1 MDSVDRIVKKFSI
14 PLRNA
19 SVDTD
24 LIVPEFSSLM
34 QYAVHFISL
43 STLDYRAVWWRIFH
57 APNASEWF
65 NALALARLLFSL
77 PTSNAKLERAF
88 SQMNLIKNN
97 KRTLMAND
105 TLKDLLALGI
115 DPVPLND
122 FNPDAA
128 VDLWWRNKSRRPNQK
143 PRKSYKACAGS
154 TSSEPCSSTSAEAQ
168 GNSEEVSSDS
178 DWLQDWDRWMCDSD
192 SD

>member
-1 MDSVDRIVKKFSI
+1 MFWVEKGWEITIEENLSMDSVDRIVKKFSI

-24 LIVPEFSSLM
+24 LIVPEFSSLV

-65 NALALARLLFSL
+65 NALALAKLLFSL
-77 PTSNAKLERAF
+77 PTSNAKVERAF

-105 TLKDLLALGI
+105 ILKDLLALAI

-122 FNPDAA
+122 FKLQWVYGGEINLVGQTRSP
-128 VDLWWRNKSRRPNQK
+128 
-143 PRKSYKACAGS
+143 GS
-154 TSSEPCSSTSAEAQ
+154 LQ
-168 GNSEEVSSDS
+168 GTR
-178 DWLQDWDRWMCDSD
+178 WLHQ
-192 SD
+192 